1 MNELE
6 LFDKIKLRDKAAFDA
21 LFRAY
26 YAKLCRFSFALCYSQ
41 EDAEESVQEMF
52 IYLWEKA
59 PDIRIDISVK
69 AYLYTS
75 TRNYTLNIMKKNL
88 TEQNYRNAY
97 AEQADSEEDER
108 AISDAQISELIGQG
122 VKILPEKCREI
133 FILCKMEGLTYEE
146 ISEYLKISE
155 KTVENQMGI
164 ALRKLREYLHPKLQ
178 RILNLIIFSLFSWG
192 GRI

>member
-1 MNELE
+1 MNEFE
-6 LFDKIKLRDKAAFDA
+6 LFDKIKQRDKAAFDV
-21 LFRAY
+21 LFRTY
-26 YAKLCRFSFALCYSQ
+26 YVKLCRFSFAFCCSQ

-59 PDIRIDISVK
+59 PDIRIEFSVK
-69 AYLYTS
+69 AYLFTS
-75 TRNYTLNIMKKNL
+75 TRNYTLNIMKKNQ
-88 TEQNYRNAY
+88 TELNYRNAY
-97 AEQADSEEDER
+97 AEQTDNDDDEK
-108 AISDAQISELIGQG
+108 AISDTQISELIGQG
-122 VKILPEKCREI
+122 VKTLPEKCREI

-178 RILNLIIFSLFSWG
+178 RILNLIFFYLLS
-192 GRI
+192 